1 MRNFPK
7 RLATA
12 TDIRN
17 CKALVDDGTFEAQ
30 QLLDA
35 IETLEKTNYLHC
47 PITEISEDCKTITIK
62 YCAEANKNVEAIVDG
77 KKVIVTSV
85 THVEGEAD
93 EQGETELETS
103 IIVVSAA
110 VSSETKV
117 IDITAPYSIY
127 DSLGMT
133 AEELNTIK
141 EDLANE

>member
-17 CKALVDDGTFEAQ
+17 CKTLVDNGTFDAQ
-30 QLLDA
+30 QLLEA

-47 PITEISEDCKTITIK
+47 PIVEIGEDCKTITIK
-62 YCAEANKNVEAIVDG
+62 YCAEANKDSKAIVNG
-77 KKVIVTSV
+77 KTVTITAV
-85 THVEGEAD
+85 THVEGEPN
-93 EQGETELETS
+93 EQNETQLETS
-103 IIVVSAA
+103 IITVSAK
-110 VSSETKV
+110 VSSEATI

-133 AEELNTIK
+133 AEELNSIK
-141 EDLANE
+141 EELANE